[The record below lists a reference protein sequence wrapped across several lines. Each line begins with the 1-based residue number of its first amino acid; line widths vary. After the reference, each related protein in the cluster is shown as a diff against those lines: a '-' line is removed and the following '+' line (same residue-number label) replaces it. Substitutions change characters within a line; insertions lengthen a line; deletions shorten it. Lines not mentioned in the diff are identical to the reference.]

1 MIIDQLLEKGF
12 FPKEL
17 PPPFH
22 TSDLSSKY
30 TTLKGNLNA
39 VIGSEPTR
47 CIDFSIVKVGLI
59 RKMIKIP
66 NPKYQ
71 CKLSDVIIENWLQI
85 ESILKASK
93 FSVSRP
99 KLVGERAANPEKFKV
114 FVKKNFLA
122 SFPYLY
128 ELKTDISKYYPS
140 IYTHSIPW
148 AIHGKEVA
156 KAKRKDKKLYGNLI
170 DHLIQNTMYGQTIG
184 IPIGPDTSLIIA
196 EIIGCTIDKLLLD
209 AVPSIVGHR
218 YVDDMYFFFSNYS
231 EAETA
236 LIKLQQILKEF
247 ELQVNTEKTIIRKI
261 PRGVEPDWT
270 MKLRTFEFRNTE
282 IKQYNDIISF
292 FSLAFNLALELP
304 NEYVLSYAVERV
316 KRLPILSDNNI
327 SLMETMLLKT
337 MIAEPSTIK
346 EVFRILVTYSDK
358 ISKNKIEMVILDFIE
373 YHCLRGN
380 DYELSWALWIS
391 KTFVIKIPER
401 VTKAL
406 STTKDTISKL
416 IILDLVDSKLI
427 NKSDLDCSE
436 WLTLLDLQSLKN
448 ENWLFAYEMG
458 IKKWIGTNFNYIDND
473 PYFKI
478 LKNNHI
484 SFYDPKRQINKVE
497 ISTKGTGESDQ
508 YDHLNLDEGLEI
520 PETKKEIQY
529 EFQNEFDD
537 TIVSSIYSGIDE
549 LDIDYLNYW

>member
-1 MIIDQLLEKGF
+1 MTLDNLLGKGF

-22 TSDLSSKY
+22 TSDLASKY
-30 TTLKGNLNA
+30 DALKGNLNA
-39 VIGSEPTR
+39 VIGGEPTR
-47 CIDFSIVKVGLI
+47 SIDFSIAKVGLV

-71 CKLSDVIIENWLQI
+71 CKLSEVIIENYTQI
-85 ESILKASK
+85 EDIFKASK

-122 SFPYLY
+122 SFPFLY

-156 KAKRKDKKLYGNLI
+156 KAKRKDKKLYGNVL
-170 DHLIQNTMYGQTIG
+170 DNFLQNTMYGQTIG

-209 AVPSIVGHR
+209 AIPCIVGHR

-247 ELQVNTEKTIIRKI
+247 ELQVNTEKTMIRKI

-292 FSLAFNLALELP
+292 FSLAFNLALDLP

-316 KRLPILSDNNI
+316 KRLPLLSDNNI

-346 EVFRILVTYSDK
+346 EIFRILFTYSDK
-358 ISKNKIEMVILDFIE
+358 ISKNKIEKVLLDFIK

-380 DYELSWALWIS
+380 DYELSWALWMA
-391 KTFVIKIPER
+391 KTFEIKLPES
-401 VTKAL
+401 VTRLL
-406 STTKDTISKL
+406 SQTKDTISKL

-427 NKSDLDCSE
+427 NRTDLDSSE
-436 WLTLLDLQSLKN
+436 WLTLLELQSLKN
-448 ENWLFAYEMG
+448 ENWLFAYEIG
-458 IKKWIGTNFNYIDND
+458 IKKWIGTSYNYIDND

-478 LKNNHI
+478 LKNNHV
-484 SFYDPKRQINKVE
+484 SFYDPTRQINPIEV
-497 ISTKGTGESDQ
+497 STIGTEQSDQ
-508 YDHLNLDEGLEI
+508 YNALTLGEELEVA
-520 PETKKEIQY
+520 ETNKETQY

-537 TIVSSIYSGIDE
+537 SSGNSMYSGTDE